1 MQLDE
6 RKIRLLWKVQSGYY
20 ERKVWMLKPLSPAV
34 DRCVPNDTLQ
44 NSNDQVAVEM
54 APEWETINV
63 KVNVTFGN
71 PRSYLRPRRSW
82 ASRGI

>member
-44 NSNDQVAVEM
+44 NSNEQFAVEM
-54 APEWETINV
+54 APEWETMNL
-63 KVNVTFGN
+63 KVNVT
-71 PRSYLRPRRSW
+71 RSYLRPRRPW
-82 ASRGI
+82 ASREI